1 MANVSKYLEYEREQ
15 QGKKWFTEEGLASRW
30 PAINSALCRTIGT
43 KVEKQWR
50 LSCPESGV
58 DRCSFCWLWCI
69 KLCTFLF
76 GICLMGLFLNLW
88 DVGTF
93 LNLCYIHV
101 GTFQFACIICENFA
115 AYYTII
121 QVHSY
126 SMSYGYILVCIKC
139 HLGTLFES
147 VIWVH
152 FNSLSYGTFFVCHMV
167 KIFIEWYL
175 GMILTECLCL
185 RAVFVYKLFLCYK
198 GLFCCMSVGFIYMF
212 VSLMCIFL

>member
-1 MANVSKYLEYEREQ
+1 MKILLR
-15 QGKKWFTEEGLASRW
+15 
-30 PAINSALCRTIGT
+30 
-43 KVEKQWR
+43 
-50 LSCPESGV
+50 
-58 DRCSFCWLWCI
+58 
-69 KLCTFLF
+69 
-76 GICLMGLFLNLW
+76 
-88 DVGTF
+88 
-93 LNLCYIHV
+93 
-101 GTFQFACIICENFA
+101 
-115 AYYTII
+115 II

-167 KIFIEWYL
+167 KFFIVLYL

>member
-1 MANVSKYLEYEREQ
+1 MKILLR
-15 QGKKWFTEEGLASRW
+15 
-30 PAINSALCRTIGT
+30 
-43 KVEKQWR
+43 
-50 LSCPESGV
+50 
-58 DRCSFCWLWCI
+58 
-69 KLCTFLF
+69 
-76 GICLMGLFLNLW
+76 
-88 DVGTF
+88 
-93 LNLCYIHV
+93 
-101 GTFQFACIICENFA
+101 
-115 AYYTII
+115 II

-167 KIFIEWYL
+167 RIFIERYL

-198 GLFCCMSVGFIYMF
+198 GLFCCMSVGFIFMF
-212 VSLMCIFL
+212 VSLMCIFLLKFYNNKYYIYLSVFYTVTFSLVRFFLKFHMDMIVSPKYIATNFVCHI

>member
-1 MANVSKYLEYEREQ
+1 MKILLR
-15 QGKKWFTEEGLASRW
+15 
-30 PAINSALCRTIGT
+30 
-43 KVEKQWR
+43 
-50 LSCPESGV
+50 
-58 DRCSFCWLWCI
+58 
-69 KLCTFLF
+69 
-76 GICLMGLFLNLW
+76 
-88 DVGTF
+88 
-93 LNLCYIHV
+93 
-101 GTFQFACIICENFA
+101 
-115 AYYTII
+115 II

-167 KIFIEWYL
+167 NIFIERYL